1 MGASGGPNIVN
12 DDLIVHLDCGDLSTF
27 SSGSLIWSDLSGN
40 KHSGSLNDGTIGT
53 DSGSINVMAFNGEDH
68 HITVDRPDRSDG
80 AACTQ
85 ECWWQSEECLWNAL
99 IIENTYYAGYTI
111 YPDGHGYHIYVNDG
125 DGSAELN
132 RGSQGARLYSTGSD
146 GRSDFQHFCTTFESG
161 NLTLY
166 INGELEQTNT
176 SVTANSPSTNTTH
189 LGGDTVLDHRLK
201 GNIAIYRHYH
211 KALTAEEVKQNY
223 DAQKNR
229 FRNLNRA

>member
-1 MGASGGPNIVN
+1 MATTYSPNIVK

-40 KHSGSLNDGTIGT
+40 NHSGSLNDGTIGT

-68 HITVDRPDRSDG
+68 HITIDRPDRDDG
-80 AACTQ
+80 DPCTQ
-85 ECWWQSEECLWNAL
+85 ECWWQSEECQWNAL
-99 IIENTYYAGYTI
+99 IIEQTYAIVYTI
-111 YPDGHGYHIYVNDG
+111 DPDGHGYHIYVNDG

-132 RGSQGARLYSTGSD
+132 KGSQAARLYSTGSD

-166 INGELEQTNT
+166 VNGELLQTNT
-176 SVTANSPSTNTTH
+176 SITANSPATNTTH
-189 LGGDTVLDHRLK
+189 LGGDTVLNHRLK

-211 KALTAEEVKQNY
+211 RALTAKQVKQNY

>member
-1 MGASGGPNIVN
+1 MATTYSPNIVK

-40 KHSGSLNDGTIGT
+40 NHSGSLNDGTIGT
-53 DSGSINVMAFNGEDH
+53 DSGSINVMAFNGE
-68 HITVDRPDRSDG
+68 
-80 AACTQ
+80 
-85 ECWWQSEECLWNAL
+85 ECQWNAL

-111 YPDGHGYHIYVNDG
+111 YPDAHGYHIYVNDG

-132 RGSQGARLYSTGSD
+132 KGSQAARLYSTGSD

-166 INGELEQTNT
+166 VNGELLQTNT
-176 SVTANSPSTNTTH
+176 SITANSPSTNTTH
-189 LGGDTVLDHRLK
+189 LGGDTVLNHRLK

-211 KALTAEEVKQNY
+211 RALTAKQVKQNY